1 MKNLNKTL
9 IYGIDKNICISIL
22 RVLVMKANTRKV
34 SFSLMFGKVKT
45 MLNTIR
51 TTHCK
56 NNRKSLLNYGFV
68 TFSSL
73 VLTILLS
80 CGNARAE
87 CVPSDIVSCLSDADK
102 AVADN
107 TNTGDDEVSNSG
119 FTQDVD
125 WELVRVII
133 REHKKLMNDSDVD
146 DDFEAKDD
154 TLSEN
159 NEVTLAENSFNE
171 DTTAQENTDTV
182 ENNTDKVENNA
193 IIIAAN
199 ISDTPVI
206 AVDTNSFTPE
216 KVSLITPAATVQVD
230 ASNIKIANN
239 IDKVS
244 DTQNNSVIITAQN
257 LGAFILKGIMNK
269 VTGAEMVGIRTADN
283 SPNAGSVLILTNI
296 AINNL
301 VTAVR
306 DKLSTQSL
314 TGEESIVADITA
326 LGITNDTTQAE
337 IMAVDAFT
345 VAESFTDNKDVYII
359 QTTDTAALTD
369 DDTITAYIISENN
382 IENIGDIFGSNEDT
396 LTGNGNTDDVID
408 NSSTLYNVSSA
419 PAPPGKPPTA

>member
-1 MKNLNKTL
+1 
-9 IYGIDKNICISIL
+9 
-22 RVLVMKANTRKV
+22 MKANTRKV
-34 SFSLMFGKVKT
+34 SFSLMFSKVKA

-51 TTHCK
+51 TTHYK
-56 NNRKSLLNYGFV
+56 NNRKSLLNQGFV
-68 TFSSL
+68 AFSSL

-102 AVADN
+102 VVADN

-146 DDFEAKDD
+146 DDFEAQND

-159 NEVTLAENSFNE
+159 NYDVTLAENSFSE

-193 IIIAAN
+193 IVIAAN
-199 ISDTPVI
+199 ISGAPAIAADT
-206 AVDTNSFTPE
+206 DSFTQG

-230 ASNIKIANN
+230 ASNIKIADNV
-239 IDKVS
+239 DKVS
-244 DTQNNSVIITAQN
+244 DTQNNSAIITAQN
-257 LGAFILKGIMNK
+257 FSAFILKGIMNK
-269 VTGAEMVGIRTADN
+269 VTGAEMVGTRTADN
-283 SPNAGSVLILTNI
+283 SPNTGSVLVLTNI

-306 DKLSTQSL
+306 DKLNTQSL
-314 TGEESIVADITA
+314 TGEESVVADITA
-326 LGITNDTTQAE
+326 LGITDDTAPIET
-337 IMAVDAFT
+337 MATNEFT
-345 VAESFTDNKDVYII
+345 VAENFTDNRDVYII
-359 QTTDTAALTD
+359 RTNDTAALTD
-369 DDTITAYIISENN
+369 DDTITTYIISENN
-382 IENIGDIFGSNEDT
+382 IENIGDIFGNNEGS
-396 LTGNGNTDDVID
+396 LTSNGNTDDVID
-408 NSSTLYNVSSA
+408 NSSTLYNASSA
-419 PAPPGKPPTA
+419 PAPPGKPPTAQYLRITVSPPLVT